1 MKFTGICL
9 VTENVPALVQ
19 FYSKIFGAHATGN
32 EIHSELEIGGLSL
45 AIFTR
50 QGMEEMAPGSMQG
63 AGYGSFTIGFE
74 VGDVDSEHER
84 LQALGVPVLKPP
96 ATYPWGSRSVWF
108 RDPDGNILN
117 LYTLVRAASQAD
129 VSLRSA

>member
-9 VTENVPALVQ
+9 VTERVPALVQ
-19 FYSKIFGAHATGN
+19 FYTKILGCQFTGN
-32 EIHSELEIGGLSL
+32 DTHAEVENGGLSL

-74 VGDVDSEHER
+74 VEDVDMQYER
-84 LQALGVPVLKPP
+84 LNELGVVLIKPP
-96 ATYPWGSRSVWF
+96 ASYRWGTRSVWF
-108 RDPDGNILN
+108 RDPDGNIVDF
-117 LYTLVRAASQAD
+117 YSHVRP
-129 VSLRSA
+129 